1 MQRAMF
7 HMLSPCQYCE
17 ALPVTM
23 LYSSSL
29 GKSVEL
35 ITILTSDAYYFVV
48 QLEQGIHWTF
58 DIISYEYEGIV
69 NMIVAYNDHR
79 CCKELY
85 YLYKDGYIFCVTSE
99 IYL

>member
-1 MQRAMF
+1 
-7 HMLSPCQYCE
+7 MLN
-17 ALPVTM
+17 
-23 LYSSSL
+23 SSSL

-35 ITILTSDAYYFVV
+35 ITILTGDAYYMYFVV

-85 YLYKDGYIFCVTSE
+85 YLFKDGYIFCVTSG
-99 IYL
+99 IYMYL